1 MFSYYLKLA
10 GGSLR
15 RNPGITTLMVL
26 AIALGIAV
34 CVMTLTVY
42 HSMSSN
48 PIWWKNDQ
56 LYALT
61 LDSWD
66 PNEAADTKRPE
77 LPPPQLTWRDAEAM
91 TSSGIP
97 VRSLRMMKSGGIL
110 ADEERGGTS
119 KPEAALA
126 RVTSRDFFE
135 MFDVPFLYGGAW
147 SERADADAE
156 PVIVL
161 SRKMNEHFFGGKDS
175 VGRSVR
181 WNDQS
186 FRVVGVLDDWH
197 PSPTF
202 YDLNNGSFED
212 PESIYVPV
220 GWVPKLELDS
230 AGNTNCWK
238 PEQIT
243 SFTDFM
249 NSECVWMQVWV
260 ELPDVASR
268 AKMQEYMDAYTNEQ
282 RKAGRFARPN
292 NNRLSNVEQWLE
304 VNEVVQDDNRMLVAL
319 AFAFLAVCL
328 INTVGL
334 LLAKF
339 LGQASISGVRR
350 ALGASRRQIFLQH
363 LTEAGA
369 LAFVGALL
377 GVLFAALGLL
387 GLRGM
392 YQMGDEGF
400 RNVIRLDPWSLGIAL
415 ALAIGAALAAG
426 LYPAWRVGRLAPS
439 VYLKSQ

>member
-1 MFSYYLKLA
+1 MLSYYFKLA

-15 RNPGITTLMVL
+15 RNPGITALMVL

-34 CVMTLTVY
+34 CVMTLTIY
-42 HSMSSN
+42 HAMSSN
-48 PIWWKNDQ
+48 PIWWKNDR

-66 PNEAADTKRPE
+66 PNEPADDKRPE

-97 VRSLRMMKSGGIL
+97 LRSVRMMKASGIL
-110 ADEERGGTS
+110 ADEQRAAAA

-126 RVTSRDFFE
+126 RATTRDFFD
-135 MFDVPFLYGGAW
+135 MFDVPFLHGSAW
-147 SERADADAE
+147 SAQADSAAE

-186 FRVVGVLDDWH
+186 FRVVGVLDHWH
-197 PSPTF
+197 PSPSF
-202 YDLNNGSFED
+202 YDLNNGAFED
-212 PESIYVPV
+212 PEAVYVPY
-220 GWVPKLELDS
+220 GWIPKMELDS

-238 PEQIT
+238 PQEIK
-243 SFTDFM
+243 SYTDFM
-249 NSECVWMQVWV
+249 NSECVWTQVWV
-260 ELPDVASR
+260 ELPDAASR
-268 AKMQEYMDAYTNEQ
+268 ERMQAYMDAYTNEQ
-282 RKAGRFARPN
+282 RKAGRFGRPN
-292 NNRLSNVEQWLE
+292 NNHLSTVDEWLE
-304 VNEVVQDDNRMLVAL
+304 VNEVVRDDNRMLVAL

-339 LGQASISGVRR
+339 LGQAPISGVRR

-363 LTEAGA
+363 LTEAGL
-369 LAFVGALL
+369 LAFVGAAV
-377 GVLFAALGLL
+377 GVLFAGLGLI

-392 YQMGDEGF
+392 YEVGEEGF
-400 RNVIRLDPWSLGIAL
+400 RNVIRIDPWSLGIAL
-415 ALAIGAALAAG
+415 LLAIGAALAAG
-426 LYPAWRVGRLAPS
+426 LYPAWRVGRLSPS